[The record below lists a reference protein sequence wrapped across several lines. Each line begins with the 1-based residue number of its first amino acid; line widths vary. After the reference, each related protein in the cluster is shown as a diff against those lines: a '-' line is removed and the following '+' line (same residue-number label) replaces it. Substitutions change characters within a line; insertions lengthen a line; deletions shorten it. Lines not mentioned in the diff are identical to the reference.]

1 MHPRSESDYNA
12 TEAAEISRARIVRRE
27 PTPGHGAPKLNTQ
40 KRLWSCQR
48 LPNMA
53 RISGFARR
61 AAAAAGTPPGCKNA
75 LYSRLILVKNT

>member
-1 MHPRSESDYNA
+1 MHPRSKSDYNA
-12 TEAAEISRARIVRRE
+12 TEAAEISRARIVQRE
-27 PTPGHGAPKLNTQ
+27 PKPGHGAPKLNTQ
-40 KRLWSCQR
+40 KRLWSRQL

-61 AAAAAGTPPGCKNA
+61 AAGTPPACKNA